1 MTFLAPLYLFAGA
14 AAALG
19 VLLLHLIVTREPR
32 SHPLPTAR
40 FAPDVT
46 ALARPRV
53 VKPRDL
59 LLLALRV
66 LLVLLIGIALAQ
78 PIIRPPR
85 RAVSRVVL
93 ADRSWAVLDSAE
105 VRDSV
110 GRIAQSGDT
119 VIPFDSSGV
128 SPALILGLRAA
139 TALRQGSDSLE
150 LVVVSPLLAG
160 QLDDA
165 TDSIRAL
172 WPARIRLV
180 RVAGRAGSDAAPV
193 VEFDGP
199 SDDPLRL
206 ALESRIAPGA
216 ASVRVVRGQLGA
228 GDSAFAGVLVHW
240 PAIGDRGSEGSAVG
254 SRRSAIDAVMT
265 DGVVVVAP
273 WARPESPR
281 DSGIVIARWMD
292 GAPAAIERATA
303 AGCVRTVMIPVP
315 ARGDLMLT
323 PRFRR
328 LAERLTDPC
337 GPRRDFTPAGAE
349 RMASLAGRDLPAVAA
364 ASVLPAAELRRSR
377 LAAWLL
383 LAAALLAGVEV
394 WLRRTARRSET

>member
-1 MTFLAPLYLFAGA
+1 MTFLAPLYLWAGA

-46 ALARPRV
+46 ALARPRAV
-53 VKPRDL
+53 NPRDL
-59 LLLALRV
+59 LLLALRA

-78 PIIRPPR
+78 PIIHPPR
-85 RAVSRVVL
+85 RAVARVVL
-93 ADRSWAVLDSAE
+93 ADRSWAVLDGAE
-105 VRDSV
+105 VADSV
-110 GRIAQSGDT
+110 GRIAQSGDS
-119 VIPFDSSGV
+119 VIPFDSAGV

-139 TALRQGSDSLE
+139 TALRQGSDSVE

-172 WPARIRLV
+172 WPAGIRLV
-180 RVAGRAGSDAAPV
+180 RVAGRPASDSASV

-199 SDDPLRL
+199 SDDPLRI
-206 ALESRIAPGA
+206 ALEGRIASSGN
-216 ASVRVVRGQLGA
+216 VRVVRGA
-228 GDSAFAGVLVHW
+228 GSDSVFAGVLVHW

-254 SRRSAIDAVMT
+254 TRQSAINAVMS
-265 DGVVVVAP
+265 DGVVVVVAA
-273 WARPESPR
+273 WQRSESPG
-281 DSGIVIARWMD
+281 DSGVVIARWMD
-292 GAPAAIERATA
+292 GAPAATERATST
-303 AGCVRTVMIPVP
+303 GCVRTVMIPVP
-315 ARGDLMLT
+315 ARGDLVLT

-337 GPRRDFTPAGAE
+337 GPRRDFTPVSAA
-349 RMASLAGRDLPAVAA
+349 RVASLAGRDLPPVAA
-364 ASVLPAAELRRSR
+364 ASMLPAAELRRSR
-377 LAAWLL
+377 LTAWLL
-383 LAAALLAGVEV
+383 LAAALLAGAEM
-394 WLRRTARRSET
+394 WLRRAARRSET

>member
-1 MTFLAPLYLFAGA
+1 MTFLAPLYLWAGA

-46 ALARPRV
+46 ALARPRA

-59 LLLALRV
+59 LLLALRA
-66 LLVLLIGIALAQ
+66 LLVLLIGLALAQ
-78 PIIRPPR
+78 PIIHPPR

-93 ADRSWAVLDSAE
+93 ADRSWAVLDGAE
-105 VRDSV
+105 VADSV
-110 GRIAQSGDT
+110 GRVAQSGDS
-119 VIPFDSSGV
+119 VIPFDSAGL

-139 TALRQGSDSLE
+139 TALRQGSDSVE

-172 WPARIRLV
+172 WPAGIRLV
-180 RVAGRAGSDAAPV
+180 RVAGRTASDSVPV

-199 SDDPLRL
+199 SDDPLRV
-206 ALESRIAPGA
+206 ALEGRIASGGN
-216 ASVRVVRGQLGA
+216 VRVVRSQLDA

-240 PAIGDRGSEGSAVG
+240 TASGNGP
-254 SRRSAIDAVMT
+254 SAIDAVMS
-265 DGVVVVAP
+265 DGVVVVAA
-273 WARPESPR
+273 WQRSASPN
-281 DSGIVIARWMD
+281 DSGVVIARWMD
-292 GAPAAIERATA
+292 GTPAATERATST
-303 AGCVRTVMIPVP
+303 GCVRTVMIPVP
-315 ARGDLMLT
+315 ARGDLVLT

-337 GPRRDFTPAGAE
+337 GPRRDFTPASVE
-349 RMASLAGRDLPAVAA
+349 RVASLAGRDLPPVAA
-364 ASVLPAAELRRSR
+364 ASMLPAAELRRSR
-377 LAAWLL
+377 LTAWLL
-383 LAAALLAGVEV
+383 LAAALLAGVEM
-394 WLRRTARRSET
+394 WLRRAARRSET